1 MNAQDC
7 HKGAQRGEPQPK
19 GLNAKT
25 QRRKD
30 AKIRQIDFK
39 FACIPLASLRL
50 CVFALK
56 LLPNAARKRAQS
68 RKSLALALVLI
79 LALGVSCRTA
89 PPIAPVDFSAPGW
102 RVLQGQAVWK
112 PDTHRPELAGELLVA
127 TNSTGDFFVQFS
139 KIPFPMAV
147 AQSVNKNWR
156 IEFGHGE
163 YVRAGVGLPP
173 GRFAWFELPRILAG
187 APAGA
192 QWRFER
198 EADNHWKLENRRTG
212 ESLEGFLWP

>member
-1 MNAQDC
+1 MNPEDC
-7 HKGAQRGEPQPK
+7 HKRTQKSTKPK
-19 GLNAKT
+19 VFRVSLCSLVAILPSVVWA
-25 QRRKD
+25 RR
-30 AKIRQIDFK
+30 FL
-39 FACIPLASLRL
+39 LA
-50 CVFALK
+50 V
-56 LLPNAARKRAQS
+56 
-68 RKSLALALVLI
+68 ALVLV

-89 PPIAPVDFSAPGW
+89 PPNAPVDFSAAGW

-112 PDTHRPELAGELLVA
+112 PDTHRPELAGELLMA
-127 TNSTGDFFVQFS
+127 TNNTGDFFVQFS

-156 IEFGHGE
+156 IEFGRGE
-163 YVRAGVGLPP
+163 YVRAGHGLPP

-198 EADNHWKLENRRTG
+198 EADNHWKLKNRRTG